1 MANPLEHTLDTTGRL
16 DDETIRVLESVLCDL
31 QPPTN
36 PAVLLLAMRNWYL
49 AHGSGPVIRACTD
62 WFIQAI
68 HLDVHRSDLYDC
80 YREGQALFTEKTGIN
95 LAERV
100 GAR

>member
-1 MANPLEHTLDTTGRL
+1 MAYPLDRTLDKTGRL
-16 DDETIRVLESVLCDL
+16 DDETIRVLESVLCDIH
-31 QPPTN
+31 PPIN

-49 AHGSGPVIRACTD
+49 VYGSGPIIRACTD
-62 WFIQAI
+62 WFIQVVQ
-68 HLDVHRSDLYDC
+68 LDTHRPDLYDC
-80 YREGQALFTEKTGIN
+80 YREGQALFTEKTGID

>member
-1 MANPLEHTLDTTGRL
+1 MANPLNCTLDKTGRV
-16 DDETIRVLESVLCDL
+16 DDETIRVIESVLCDTH
-31 QPPTN
+31 PPIN

-49 AHGSGPVIRACTD
+49 AHGSGPVLRACTD
-62 WFIQAI
+62 WFIQVVQ
-68 HLDVHRSDLYDC
+68 LVTYRSDLYDC
-80 YREGQALFTEKTGIN
+80 YREGQALFTEKTGID